1 MHSQLHYAA
10 AKLEIAD
17 SDRRAQRAISSGQS
31 AKPARRRNPLARL
44 FTVRRTTRA
53 IDIAAARRDAC

>member
-31 AKPARRRNPLARL
+31 SKPARRRNPLARL
-44 FTVRRTTRA
+44 FDLRRTAPA
-53 IDIAAARRDAC
+53 IDIAEARHDAC